1 MFTAADSW
9 ESCALDV
16 PELPDEPDEG
26 VELELLDEHAA
37 SSIAAP
43 AATAP

>member
-1 MFTAADSW
+1 LFTASFSW
-9 ESCALDV
+9 EICALDV
-16 PELPDEPDEG
+16 PELPVEPDEG
-26 VELELLDEHAA
+26 VVLELLDEHAA